1 MSETLAMFDPLPALH
16 TAFDELAEKRSS
28 FHVVA
33 GVAAGA
39 VHGWTVVKGRAHGF
53 DAESGCFVAPSK
65 GHYLF
70 MASADAGVWLAMRHN
85 GERVAHPLDAT
96 TPLLVAA
103 LRLVRGDVIT
113 LDADA
118 ATEGAVCW
126 RGART

>member
-1 MSETLAMFDPLPALH
+1 MHGAQTPFDPLPALH
-16 TAFDELAEKRSS
+16 AAFDELAEKRSS
-28 FHVVA
+28 FHAVA

-39 VHGWTVVKGRAHGF
+39 VHGWTVVKWRAHGF
-53 DAESGCFVAPSK
+53 DAESGCFVAPSR
-65 GHYLF
+65 GYYLF
-70 MASADAGVWLAMRHN
+70 MASADVGVRLVLRHN
-85 GERVAHPLDAT
+85 GDAIVPPLDAA

-103 LRLVRGDVIT
+103 LRLVRGDVVT